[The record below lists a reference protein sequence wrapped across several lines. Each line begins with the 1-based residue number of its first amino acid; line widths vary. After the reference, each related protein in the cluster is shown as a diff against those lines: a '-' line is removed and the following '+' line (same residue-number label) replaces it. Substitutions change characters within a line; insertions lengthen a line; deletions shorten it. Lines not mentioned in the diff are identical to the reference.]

1 MNLPPRML
9 VINPNSNQA
18 VTRKIREVVGL
29 VDLAGCDVDISHP
42 AGAPHAIV
50 TPEDRLAVEPDI
62 VAMVKAAHAAGT
74 TGFVLAC
81 FDDIGVRASRQIVK
95 GPVIDAS
102 EAGFIE
108 IQRNARRYSVVT
120 TFQGA
125 VERISALAEK
135 QGVKGLCSVRA
146 AGIDVGD
153 AISGKGF
160 AMLLETVSH
169 TIIQD
174 KPDAILLG
182 SGGYAGLSE
191 RVARHA
197 NLPIVDG
204 VAAAI
209 KLCCGILAGP
219 NAVRGMFEFASRTDQ
234 SCSGVRSRRARFRE

>member
-1 MNLPPRML
+1 MNLTPPRML

-18 VTRKIREVVGL
+18 VTGKIREVVGL
-29 VDLAGCDVDISHP
+29 VDLAGCDVDVVHP

-50 TPEDRLAVEPDI
+50 TIEDRQAVEPDI
-62 VAMVKAAHAAGT
+62 VAMVTAANAAGT

-81 FDDIGVRASRQIVK
+81 FDDIGVHASRLLVE

-108 IQRNARRYSVVT
+108 IQRNAQRFSVVT

-135 QGVKGLCSVRA
+135 QGVEGLCSVRA

-153 AISGKGF
+153 AISGKGLV
-160 AMLLETVSH
+160 MLLETVSQ
-169 TIIQD
+169 IIMQD
-174 KPDAILLG
+174 NPDAILLG

-191 RVARHA
+191 RVARHTK
-197 NLPIVDG
+197 LPIVDG

-209 KLCCGILAGP
+209 KLCCGTLA
-219 NAVRGMFEFASRTDQ
+219 
-234 SCSGVRSRRARFRE
+234 SGATVGKMHSFTSGTEYR

>member
-1 MNLPPRML
+1 MNLTPPRML

-18 VTRKIREVVGL
+18 VTGKIREVVGS
-29 VDLAGCDVDISHP
+29 VDLAGCDVDVTHP
-42 AGAPHAIV
+42 AGAPHAIA
-50 TPEDRLAVEPDI
+50 TPEDRQAVEPDV
-62 VAMVKAAHAAGT
+62 VAMVQAAHAAGA

-81 FDDIGVRASRQIVK
+81 FDDIGVHASRLLVE

-108 IQRNARRYSVVT
+108 IQRSARRFSVVT

-135 QGVKGLCSVRA
+135 QGVEGLCSVRA

-153 AISGKGF
+153 AISGKGL

-174 KPDAILLG
+174 NPDAILLG

-197 NLPIVDG
+197 KLPIVDG

-209 KLCCGILAGP
+209 KLCCGSLAGR
-219 NAVRGMFEFASRTDQ
+219 NADRKMHGFV
-234 SCSGVRSRRARFRE
+234 SGTEHS

>member
-1 MNLPPRML
+1 MNLTPPRML

-18 VTRKIREVVGL
+18 VTGKIREVVGL
-29 VDLAGCDVDISHP
+29 VDLAGCDVDVTHP

-50 TPEDRLAVEPDI
+50 TPEDRQAVEPDI
-62 VAMVKAAHAAGT
+62 IAMVTAAHAAGT

-81 FDDIGVRASRQIVK
+81 FDDVGVHASRLLVE

-108 IQRNARRYSVVT
+108 IQRNAQRFSVVT

-125 VERISALAEK
+125 VERISALAER

-153 AISGKGF
+153 AISGKGL
-160 AMLLETVSH
+160 AKLLETVSQ
-169 TIIQD
+169 IIMQD
-174 KPDAILLG
+174 NPDAILLG

-197 NLPIVDG
+197 KLPIVDG

-209 KLCCGILAGP
+209 KLCCGTLASGSTVGEM
-219 NAVRGMFEFASRTDQ
+219 NSFASGTEYR
-234 SCSGVRSRRARFRE
+234 